1 MPALVSRVFLFFP
14 EIFFPQVKLPWLY
27 GEPGLRLQELEQQ
40 DYNERFLA
48 AACAGD
54 VEMVEETLRKRGDC
68 NSQQMLGK
76 PS

>member
-1 MPALVSRVFLFFP
+1 
-14 EIFFPQVKLPWLY
+14 VKLPWLY
-27 GEPGLRLQELEQQ
+27 GEPGLQLQELEQQ

-54 VEMVEETLRKRGDC
+54 VETVEETLRKRGDC

>member
-1 MPALVSRVFLFFP
+1 M
-14 EIFFPQVKLPWLY
+14 
-27 GEPGLRLQELEQQ
+27 QELEQQ

-54 VEMVEETLRKRGDC
+54 VETVEETLRKRGDC